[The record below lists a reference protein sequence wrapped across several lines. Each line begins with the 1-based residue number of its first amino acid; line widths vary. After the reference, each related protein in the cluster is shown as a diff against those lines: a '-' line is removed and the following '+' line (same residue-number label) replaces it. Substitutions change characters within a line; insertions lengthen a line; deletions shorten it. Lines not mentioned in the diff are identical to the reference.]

1 MNCKTDKAMER
12 EHWEQWGKIRQYERE
27 HPIRDMLEWIVAML
41 IVGLLTMVFWVF
53 VGIAILYIVFVV
65 LSFVSTTLVNFG
77 VL

>member
-1 MNCKTDKAMER
+1 MNCKTDETTER
-12 EHWEQWGKIRQYERE
+12 EHWEEWGRIRQYERE
-27 HPIRDMLEWIVAML
+27 HPIRDMLQWIVAML